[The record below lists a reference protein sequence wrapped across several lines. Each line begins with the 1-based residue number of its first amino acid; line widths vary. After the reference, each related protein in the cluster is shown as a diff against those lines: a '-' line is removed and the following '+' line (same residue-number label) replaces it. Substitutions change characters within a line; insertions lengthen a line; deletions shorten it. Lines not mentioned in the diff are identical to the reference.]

1 MINVMDVKFVSPS
14 FSVVVML
21 SDMTKVK
28 ELERAKE
35 MKRSEEN
42 CLILL
47 GVLLNNSFQN
57 NKDNS
62 SKTGWLEEL

>member
-1 MINVMDVKFVSPS
+1 MDVKSVSTS

-28 ELERAKE
+28 ELEREKE

-47 GVLLNNSFQN
+47 GATNMMWSMRRPQ
-57 NKDNS
+57 
-62 SKTGWLEEL
+62 G